1 MCVKMPLRVSVEG
14 VAAGSFLLGD
24 LWNTLNL
31 SPRHMSPVKTRAE
44 LGKKSGHGVA
54 LTRLPIC
61 SFGIWSPVWG
71 WTRESTLLSPD
82 GSQGSRSE
90 GTQPAYENWPLFF
103 PSYVGFKHR
112 KGDAL
117 TQPGG

>member
-1 MCVKMPLRVSVEG
+1 MCVKMPLGVSVER

-31 SPRHMSPVKTRAE
+31 SPRHMSPAKMRAE

-61 SFGIWSPVWG
+61 SFGIGSPVWG
-71 WTRESTLLSPD
+71 VDPREYPAVP
-82 GSQGSRSE
+82 GW
-90 GTQPAYENWPLFF
+90 QPRLQE
-103 PSYVGFKHR
+103 R
-112 KGDAL
+112 GDTASL
-117 TQPGG
+117 